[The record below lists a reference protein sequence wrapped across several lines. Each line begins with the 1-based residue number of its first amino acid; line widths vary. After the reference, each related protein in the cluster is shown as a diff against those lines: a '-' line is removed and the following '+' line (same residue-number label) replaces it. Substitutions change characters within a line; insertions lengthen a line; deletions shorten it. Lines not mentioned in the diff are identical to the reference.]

1 MHKSIL
7 LEDVAVRNI
16 SIQEEKKCLIG
27 YNQGKSYFISKI
39 NICFP
44 FFLDGIGKVDY
55 SYSFLRSNG

>member
-27 YNQGKSYFISKI
+27 YNQGKSYFISK
-39 NICFP
+39 
-44 FFLDGIGKVDY
+44 D
-55 SYSFLRSNG
+55 